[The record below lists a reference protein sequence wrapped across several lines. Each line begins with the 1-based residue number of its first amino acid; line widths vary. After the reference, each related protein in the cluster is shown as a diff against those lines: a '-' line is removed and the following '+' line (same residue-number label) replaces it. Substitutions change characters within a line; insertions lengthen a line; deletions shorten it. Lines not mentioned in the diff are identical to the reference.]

1 MSRSNEGAKKRGGG
15 GGSGGGQAR
24 AFDPKQY
31 MEFAPPGTTTEQ
43 ILEIS
48 KKHNDKDKL
57 KEAISMLWDGTLC
70 VCLCGWVRR
79 SRQAMGWNGM
89 GSFD

>member
-15 GGSGGGQAR
+15 GGGGGGQAR
-24 AFDPKQY
+24 QSTERFDPKQY

-48 KKHNDKDKL
+48 KKHKDKDKL
-57 KEAISMLWDGTLC
+57 KEAISMLWDGTWDSALRAKWM
-70 VCLCGWVRR
+70 VVVG
-79 SRQAMGWNGM
+79 
-89 GSFD
+89 